1 VGSQQQLLCKEEIL
15 DKMVH
20 AMPDINLARSEKKYS
35 VKMQFLDNI
44 GNPKFLI
51 TFSAEHSFVK

>member
-1 VGSQQQLLCKEEIL
+1 MGSQQQLLCKEEIL

-20 AMPDINLARSEKKYS
+20 GMPDINLSRSEKKYS
-35 VKMQFLDNI
+35 VKMQFLDNT